1 MENIEEGKI
10 SEVPKQDTAVVVEQP
25 KETRE
30 PRARNTFATFL
41 ATIAVLLGAGGLTTA
56 DGFIKWYGWKRSK
69 LHGRLNCRRC
79 EQSI

>member
-10 SEVPKQDTAVVVEQP
+10 SEVPKDTAVVVEQP

-41 ATIAVLLGAGGLTTA
+41 ATIAVLLGAGGLTFGVLAYNEAHKPLTVLSSGT
-56 DGFIKWYGWKRSK
+56 DG
-69 LHGRLNCRRC
+69 N
-79 EQSI
+79 